1 MYLGVNYSCARK
13 RTAEVRWEP
22 SAPGVEH
29 RTAQPHG
36 SGPCLIP
43 CWPEYLVAGCVSV
56 TMAQDIKEYGEIIFF
71 FSARETCQ
79 ASTAT
84 ELHLQPSPKHFI
96 LAVLEF
102 ELGFVLA

>member
-1 MYLGVNYSCARK
+1 MGAECSGCGALHGAATREWPVLDSLLAR
-13 RTAEVRWEP
+13 V
-22 SAPGVEH
+22 S
-29 RTAQPHG
+29 G
-36 SGPCLIP
+36 SGL
-43 CWPEYLVAGCVSV
+43 CVCNYG
-56 TMAQDIKEYGEIIFF
+56 TGHKEYGEIIFF

-102 ELGFVLA
+102 ELSFVLA

>member
-1 MYLGVNYSCARK
+1 
-13 RTAEVRWEP
+13 
-22 SAPGVEH
+22 
-29 RTAQPHG
+29 
-36 SGPCLIP
+36 
-43 CWPEYLVAGCVSV
+43 
-56 TMAQDIKEYGEIIFF
+56 MAQDIKEYGEIIFF